1 VPPSEH
7 RKLYGILAV
16 PGFIAALVEILHFAE
31 DVYFLRQHLGPLLV
45 VAKQLIPNE
54 TNVPVLILGTVWTI
68 GFLFVAPRL
77 AKSYGI
83 GKALCIV
90 SIPIILA
97 AMFVGALEG
106 QKTIEEMNRQYR
118 IKQEHLKP
126 AK

>member
-1 VPPSEH
+1 VPPAEP

-31 DVYFLRQHLGPLLV
+31 DVEFLRQHLSPLLV
-45 VAKQLIPNE
+45 VAKQLFPNQ
-54 TNVPVLILGTVWTI
+54 TNVPVLILGTAWTI

-90 SIPIILA
+90 AIPIILA
-97 AMFVGALEG
+97 ALFLGALEG
-106 QKTIEEMNRQYR
+106 HKTIEEMNRQYR

-126 AK
+126 AR